1 MSKATKRYQHYK
13 DSDIEWIGEIPEH
26 WLVRRIK
33 DLVNPYKYYQVG
45 DGDHGSITPDMYLPE
60 GEIPYIR
67 VQNLTWLGSI
77 LDEGLVYISRET
89 QQNNLKSKLLPN
101 DILIAKTGAT
111 IGKIGIIPLSMKEAN
126 TTSSVGK
133 LTVDIKYFLPKYIL
147 YVFMSKQITE
157 QIWRDASQKSAQ
169 PGFNIDDL
177 VDFKIVVPRLEEQKN
192 IVFYLDKKTAQIDDL
207 ITKKERMS
215 ELLKEER
222 TAIINNAVTKGL
234 DSDVKM
240 KDSGIEWLGEIPAH
254 WEIKKLKYLS
264 KKIGSGVTPKG
275 GAAVY
280 QLEGILFLRSQNIH
294 FDGLKLE
301 DVVYISED
309 IHKEMSTTKLLP
321 GDVLLNITGASIGR
335 CYFYPS
341 NMGEA
346 NVNQHVCIIR
356 PNSKSLTKYVNY
368 CLSSEVGQQQIV
380 NNQNG
385 ISREGLNFEELGS
398 FKISTPDTNEQKRI
412 IAYLDRKTKLI
423 YDQIDREERSIE
435 LLKEYRTALISEV
448 VTGKVDIRNY
458 GD

>member
-1 MSKATKRYQHYK
+1 VSKATKRYQHYK

-45 DGDHGSITPDMYLPE
+45 DGDHGSITPDMHLPE